1 MTSNARALKSYPH
14 LSQRGDNVNNA
25 GRGDRGRLIMLQL
38 SDSAFPTGGFAH
50 SNGLEAAWQQG
61 EVEDLAAWLEQLVW
75 QTGFSALPFVSDAF
89 DEPASLREL
98 DARCEA
104 FLSNL
109 AAKRASRLQGQAFLA
124 ACAAAFGEKR
134 LEGWAKRPF
143 HHAPAFGAACAAL
156 GLPKR
161 EAQRLF
167 LFLGLRGSLSAGV
180 RLGVVGPLEA
190 QRLLAKAAPVLE
202 AALERCA
209 AIGSEDAAQTAP
221 LHDLF
226 QGTQDRL
233 YSRLFQS

>member
-1 MTSNARALKSYPH
+1 MLAL
-14 LSQRGDNVNNA
+14 
-25 GRGDRGRLIMLQL
+25 RLLQL
-38 SDSAFPTGGFAH
+38 ADSAFPTGAFAH

-61 EVEDLAAWLEQLVW
+61 EVGDLAAWLEQLAW

-89 DEPASLREL
+89 DAPARLRVV
-98 DARCEA
+98 DARCDA
-104 FLSNL
+104 FLSNPV
-109 AAKRASRLQGQAFLA
+109 AKRASRLQGQAFLA
-124 ACAAAFGEKR
+124 ACAAAFEDKR
-134 LEGWAKRPF
+134 LETWARRPF

-156 GLPKR
+156 ALPKP
-161 EAQRLF
+161 EVQRLF
-167 LFLGLRGSLSAGV
+167 LFLTLRGALSAAV
-180 RLGVVGPLEA
+180 RLGVVGPLES
-190 QRLLAKAAPVLE
+190 QRLQAKAAPVLE